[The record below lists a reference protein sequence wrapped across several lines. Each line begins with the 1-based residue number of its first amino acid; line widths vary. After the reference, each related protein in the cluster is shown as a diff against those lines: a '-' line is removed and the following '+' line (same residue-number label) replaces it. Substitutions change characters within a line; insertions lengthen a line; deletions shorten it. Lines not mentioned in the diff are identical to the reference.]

1 MKFISCEGV
10 KELKLLVIFFKTIVL
25 FSIFRRRF
33 HNETI
38 LFQKNENI
46 NIPTN
51 SGPLIH
57 FSRAMYIL
65 IKGSVLEN
73 KTKNIY
79 HPGPYSGGCKGSGAP
94 PFLLKGGC
102 NDEFAPRFLFKISCL
117 V

>member
-10 KELKLLVIFFKTIVL
+10 KELKLLVIFLKTIVL

-38 LFQKNENI
+38 VFQKNKNI
-46 NIPTN
+46 NIPT
-51 SGPLIH
+51 
-57 FSRAMYIL
+57 
-65 IKGSVLEN
+65 SVLEN
-73 KTKNIY
+73 KQKNIY